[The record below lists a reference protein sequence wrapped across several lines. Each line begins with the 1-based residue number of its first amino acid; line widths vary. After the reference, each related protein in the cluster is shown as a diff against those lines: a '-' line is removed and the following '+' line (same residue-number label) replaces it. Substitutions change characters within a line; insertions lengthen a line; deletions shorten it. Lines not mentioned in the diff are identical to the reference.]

1 MLSILKHILKNN
13 FYAISLY
20 ARQIAGTL
28 VLFLIARYLTV
39 YDYGLFSSYKNIATF
54 ILMFANMG
62 FNEYILVST
71 KANVNNVRLKI
82 SLFMLNAIFIA
93 IMCDICSLFFKIDNH
108 LLFILI
114 VLRTFFDGTFF
125 GLVTFKRVKNLI

>member
-1 MLSILKHILKNN
+1 MDKLRAIIQKILKNN

-71 KANVNNVRLKI
+71 KANVNNVR
-82 SLFMLNAIFIA
+82 
-93 IMCDICSLFFKIDNH
+93 
-108 LLFILI
+108 
-114 VLRTFFDGTFF
+114 
-125 GLVTFKRVKNLI
+125 